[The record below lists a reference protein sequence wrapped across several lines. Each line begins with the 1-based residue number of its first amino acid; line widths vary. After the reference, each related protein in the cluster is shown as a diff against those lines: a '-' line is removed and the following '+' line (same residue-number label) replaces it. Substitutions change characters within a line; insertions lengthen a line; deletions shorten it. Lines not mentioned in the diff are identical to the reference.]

1 MINAFPESLY
11 LLYYH
16 EKKFKTIQL
25 LGRRIKTLNLPIQ
38 GNIFQIFDTIQN
50 NDDDFLT
57 LQFTTKRN
65 VWIVNFRKNLHNSVN
80 FVQQSKTKLK
90 QKINVALL
98 YCTNSKAHSTHNI
111 FYRNYIA
118 NFSLEIRITYK
129 LYQITGRKF

>member
-1 MINAFPESLY
+1 MISTFPESLY

-50 NDDDFLT
+50 NDDDFFLT

-80 FVQQSKTKLK
+80 FVQ
-90 QKINVALL
+90 
-98 YCTNSKAHSTHNI
+98 
-111 FYRNYIA
+111 
-118 NFSLEIRITYK
+118 
-129 LYQITGRKF
+129 